1 MDGKSWIVLRVDP
14 VSTELDKD
22 TTFILDHLRWTTTK
36 GPNRKEAS
44 IGEEDILVDI
54 TVPALTDTQT
64 CGLRVLQYHA
74 IIGSIFAQHPE
85 VLREGGAVL
94 QQFIQET
101 VLTQLQQVNRET
113 TEQYYQEMRQK
124 LQHPEW
130 EVPLRTH
137 QTWPDIQNLPRKR
150 KPSVSCRKVNNH
162 NWHDQMDRKEL
173 R

>member
-1 MDGKSWIVLRVDP
+1 MDGKSWIVHRVDP

-22 TTFILDHLRWTTTK
+22 TTFILNHLKWATTK

-44 IGEEDILVDI
+44 IGQEVILVDI

-113 TEQYYQEMRQK
+113 TEQY
-124 LQHPEW
+124 
-130 EVPLRTH
+130 
-137 QTWPDIQNLPRKR
+137 
-150 KPSVSCRKVNNH
+150 
-162 NWHDQMDRKEL
+162 
-173 R
+173 